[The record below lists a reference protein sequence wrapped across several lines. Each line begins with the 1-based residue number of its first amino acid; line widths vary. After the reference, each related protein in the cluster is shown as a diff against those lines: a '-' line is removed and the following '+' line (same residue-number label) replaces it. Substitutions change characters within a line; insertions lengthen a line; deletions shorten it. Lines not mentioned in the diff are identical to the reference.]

1 MGLVYFILSYTVS
14 LRESERLK
22 LHYPTL
28 LKYLEKGA
36 LKLTKVRDNKN
47 KNGQKTLP
55 CMFMYDITVKIQ
67 RWKMRKVQSDSFCEC
82 YKVRDPSQKLGHNL
96 NCKMKE
102 NEKCR
107 CTLEIH
113 W

>member
-22 LHYPTL
+22 LHYD
-28 LKYLEKGA
+28 

-47 KNGQKTLP
+47 KNGQKILP

-67 RWKMRKVQSDSFCEC
+67 RWK
-82 YKVRDPSQKLGHNL
+82 
-96 NCKMKE
+96 
-102 NEKCR
+102 NEKGP
-107 CTLEIH
+107 I
-113 W
+113 